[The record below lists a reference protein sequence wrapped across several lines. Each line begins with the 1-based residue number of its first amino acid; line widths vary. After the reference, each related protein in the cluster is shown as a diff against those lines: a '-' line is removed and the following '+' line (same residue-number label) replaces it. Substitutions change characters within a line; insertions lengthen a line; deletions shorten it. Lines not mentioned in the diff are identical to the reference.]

1 MAGQLED
8 RVAVITGAGEGIGRG
23 IASAFVKEGAKVVI
37 AEINAELGNAAV
49 SELGDNAIFVE
60 TDVSVK
66 EDNERMIAAAVDQW
80 GTLDILVNN
89 AWGGGVIS
97 RVESKSPELMEHGL
111 NVGFLGPLW
120 AMVAAHP
127 IMKEQSYGRIVN
139 LCSLNGVNAHMGT
152 VEYNSAKEALRSA
165 TRTAAREWAPP
176 GITANIICPAAKS
189 ASFFRVMS
197 QFPEL
202 IAAADAANPMGR
214 MGDCEEDIGPVAV
227 FLASEGSSY
236 VTGNTIFAD
245 GGSHI
250 NGSSWAPDLDE

>member
-1 MAGQLED
+1 MTGQLED
-8 RVAVITGAGEGIGRG
+8 RVAVITGAGEGIGKG

-49 SELGDNAIFVE
+49 SELGENAIFVE

-66 EDNERMIAAAVDQW
+66 EENERMIAAAVDQW
-80 GTLDILVNN
+80 GTVDILVNN

-165 TRTAAREWAPP
+165 TRTAAREWAPL

>member
-23 IASAFVKEGAKVVI
+23 IASAFVKEGAKVII

-97 RVESKSPELMEHGL
+97 RVESKSLELMEHGL

-165 TRTAAREWAPP
+165 TRTAAREWAPL